1 MVSLLVPLLR
11 KLLPP
16 LKDGVFVHV
25 SQGAENPH
33 KLLMAFKMAVTMAE
47 GGKDVIMYCDIEAVK
62 VLTSKAKDV
71 SMKGFPTLQEQL
83 RRLSELNVK
92 VMACPTCM
100 KVAGIEAA
108 DLRPE
113 VQVAERDLFF
123 SFTKGRIL
131 TIDY

>member
-1 MVSLLVPLLR
+1 VQ
-11 KLLPP
+11 
-16 LKDGVFVHV
+16 DGVFIHV
-25 SQGAENPH
+25 SRGAENPH

-47 GGKDVIMYCDIEAVK
+47 ANKDVIVYCDIEAVK

-71 SMKGFPTLQEQL
+71 SMEGFPTLQEQL
-83 RRLSELNVK
+83 RRLVELKVK

-100 KVAGIEAA
+100 KVAGIDAV

-123 SFTKGRIL
+123 TFTEGRIL